1 MTPLVAYFLLIA
13 IELLVFCFLGY
24 ALKIRFAHFMQ
35 TQALQLPPMDRLQV
49 WSAATDFAWQS
60 IFANVTLMQYME
72 DVVMTR
78 EHQRRYSE
86 VIRDLKTSKYP
97 KLLAVND
104 DSTSEEIEDDEDVAV
119 LRKYVECTICI
130 VNFSEGQEVIVMPKC
145 KHVFHKDCV
154 KRWVAVRL
162 RCPNCNLELAP
173 DSDYLL

>member
-1 MTPLVAYFLLIA
+1 MTPLIVYFLLIA
-13 IELLVFCFLGY
+13 VELLVFCFLGY
-24 ALKIRFAHFMQ
+24 ALSIRFKHFMH
-35 TQALQLPPMDRLQV
+35 TQAIQLQPRGKLQV
-49 WSAATDFAWQS
+49 WAAATDFAWQS

-78 EHQRRYSE
+78 EHQKRYSHI
-86 VIRDLKTSKYP
+86 IRDLKTCKYP
-97 KLLAVND
+97 RLAEEN
-104 DSTSEEIEDDEDVAV
+104 SIQTEEIEEEVNV

-130 VNFSEGQEVIVMPKC
+130 ANFSEGQEVIVMPKC
-145 KHVFHKDCV
+145 KHVFHEDCV